1 MEIHAVCEPS
11 EMSPDYMK
19 RAQSVSQDV
28 QYLMWLLRHRARHI
42 SRTMSWE
49 YVAMGIAEINEV
61 ARCAAELVRELDS
74 KPISRN
80 VGLLLGQSIKYMQT
94 LLRTVASPQVSLRYD
109 FQSAREAPV
118 RISEAALQQIMIN
131 LVSNARNAG
140 AGVVTIAV
148 SYESSGTGQTQAD
161 TPSGRARVT
170 VTDDGCGLR
179 EELADQALGLAVFDE
194 EPDWFGTG
202 LATVRSIAR
211 ANDGELGMRNQPGA
225 GLLAEV
231 CLPTM

>member
-1 MEIHAVCEPS
+1 MEIHAVYEPS

-61 ARCAAELVRELDS
+61 ARCAAELVRELDR

-109 FQSAREAPV
+109 FQSTREAPV

-140 AGVVTIAV
+140 AGVV
-148 SYESSGTGQTQAD
+148 
-161 TPSGRARVT
+161 
-170 VTDDGCGLR
+170 
-179 EELADQALGLAVFDE
+179 
-194 EPDWFGTG
+194 
-202 LATVRSIAR
+202 
-211 ANDGELGMRNQPGA
+211 
-225 GLLAEV
+225 
-231 CLPTM
+231 